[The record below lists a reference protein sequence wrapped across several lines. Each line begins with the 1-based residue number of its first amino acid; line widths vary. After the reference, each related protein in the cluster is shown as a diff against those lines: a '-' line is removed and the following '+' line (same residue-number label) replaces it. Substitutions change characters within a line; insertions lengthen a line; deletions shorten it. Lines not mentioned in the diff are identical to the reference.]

1 MGTPTNIGYRWKYQ
15 LYCANKETEIYK
27 EKLSPNKMMRNSKL
41 SSFNKIIVHDTFAV
55 PVFVP
60 SVGIVDWT
68 INKIREIDSKT
79 RKQLTMTKNFHPNG
93 EVDHIPLYTKV
104 RSNLALPSWLII
116 MKIFLLPKI
125 YKMNLHYDEST
136 DQLLVCILSIKSI
149 KVVQIRSFMIT
160 AIVIR

>member
-1 MGTPTNIGYRWKYQ
+1 
-15 LYCANKETEIYK
+15 
-27 EKLSPNKMMRNSKL
+27 MMRNSKL
-41 SSFNKIIVHDTFAV
+41 SSFNKIIAHDTFAV

-68 INKIREIDSKT
+68 INEIREIDSKT
-79 RKQLTMTKNFHPNG
+79 RKQLTMTGNFHPNG
-93 EVDHIPLYTKV
+93 EADYIPLYTKV
-104 RSNLALPSWLII
+104 RSNLALSSWLTI
-116 MKIFLLPKI
+116 MKISLLPKI

-149 KVVQIRSFMIT
+149 KVAQIRSFMIT

>member
-1 MGTPTNIGYRWKYQ
+1 
-15 LYCANKETEIYK
+15 
-27 EKLSPNKMMRNSKL
+27 MMRNSKL
-41 SSFNKIIVHDTFAV
+41 SSFNKIIAHDTFAV

-68 INKIREIDSKT
+68 INEIREIDRKT

-93 EVDHIPLYTKV
+93 EVDYIPLYTKV
-104 RSNLALPSWLII
+104 RSNLALPLWLTI